1 MNRVRNSSVSR
12 WLCRVAAIAIAF
24 GGLLVLAQPV
34 AACTSSPPFPPI
46 WVKGDVCTD
55 GEIVIIFHDYFTF
68 SANNATCSC
77 ALNLP
82 SSIGQVTAVQLL
94 KAGTNVPVATFNFAS
109 NPAASFGGGLNWQG
123 FSASA
128 VAAAGGQPVD
138 LAFHV
143 KPTEF
148 RCEQSRAQLAQA
160 GLDPKAA
167 GLGFSRK
174 VAQALRNPDGG
185 VVVGT
190 GGADEEGNPNH
201 HVSVQPP
208 GPVEI
213 SFDNRPDGCLAEA
226 QLPCAV
232 DLKTGRL
239 SESCY
244 TTPGL
249 AIGDSPADSNGDG
262 WLEASVE
269 VDLSGE
275 CASRAC
281 VVLDY
286 GQDPRG
292 LTLDIGSAGNG
303 APRGKPAGAGAR
315 AGLEILNNTMSAWGS
330 DKVDPLA
337 VYELALNNGVYKVCI
352 GGDAVTFGQGAGRS
366 MFPFGLDLF
375 TSSSSFAG
383 GEGFVIGLNPAT
395 SSLGGPSTK
404 EPGTGLRR
412 AHITI
417 E

>member
-1 MNRVRNSSVSR
+1 MNRVRNSSAFG
-12 WLCRVAAIAIAF
+12 WLCRVAAIVIAF
-24 GGLLVLAQPV
+24 GAVLVLAQPV
-34 AACTSSPPFPPI
+34 AACTGSPPFPPI

-55 GEIVIIFHDYFTF
+55 GEITIIFHDYFTF
-68 SANNATCSC
+68 AANNATCSC

-82 SSIGQVTAVQLL
+82 SNIGQVTQVQLL
-94 KAGTNVPVATFNFAS
+94 KAGTNIPVSTFNFSA
-109 NPAASFGGGLNWQG
+109 NPAANFGGGLNWQG

-128 VAAAGGQPVD
+128 VAAAGGIPVD
-138 LAFHV
+138 LAFTV
-143 KPTEF
+143 VPTQF
-148 RCEQSRAQLAQA
+148 RCDEQRSLLSKA
-160 GLDPKAA
+160 GLDAKNA
-167 GLGFSRK
+167 GLEFSRT
-174 VAQALRNPDGG
+174 VAQALRDPDGG

-201 HVSVQPP
+201 HVSVQPA

-226 QLPCAV
+226 QLPCAI

-249 AIGDSPADSNGDG
+249 SIGDAPADSNGDG
-262 WLEASVE
+262 WLEASVA
-269 VDLSGE
+269 VNLTDE
-275 CASRAC
+275 CARRAC

-292 LTLDIGSAGNG
+292 LTVDIASAGNG
-303 APRGKPAGAGAR
+303 APRGKPVGAVSK
-315 AGLEILNNTMSAWGS
+315 AGLEILNNTMSAWGGE
-330 DKVDPLA
+330 KVDPLA

-352 GGDAVTFGQGAGRS
+352 GDDAVTFGQGAGRS
-366 MFPFGLDLF
+366 MLPIGLDLF
-375 TSSSSFAG
+375 NSASPFAS
-383 GEGFVIGLNPAT
+383 GEGFVIGLNPAA
-395 SSLGGPSTK
+395 STTQ